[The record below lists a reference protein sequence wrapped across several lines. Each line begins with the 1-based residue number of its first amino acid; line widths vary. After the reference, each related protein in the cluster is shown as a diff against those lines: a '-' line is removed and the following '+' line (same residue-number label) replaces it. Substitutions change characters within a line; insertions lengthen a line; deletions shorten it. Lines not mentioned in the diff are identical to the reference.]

1 MADDLPTAD
10 YRELVGRTDP
20 AARNELLRRVGAALH
35 RMASQLLHG
44 YPAVDRWEE
53 TGDVLNAAVIRLLR
67 ALDDVSPETPRQFFA
82 LAALQ
87 IRRELIDLARKYRG
101 PEGLGK
107 NHASRADG
115 FDAAAPADSS
125 DLDRWR
131 EFHERVADL
140 PAEERE
146 VMDLLYYQEL
156 PQAEAAAVLGINLR
170 TLQRRW
176 QDARLRLNR
185 LLREPPPP

>member
-1 MADDLPTAD
+1 VADDLSTTV
-10 YRELVGRTDP
+10 YHELIARPDP
-20 AARNELLRRVGAALH
+20 AARNELMRRVGEALR
-35 RMASQLLHG
+35 RMASQLG
-44 YPAVDRWEE
+44 GAYPAVGRWEE

-67 ALDDVSPETPRQFFA
+67 ALEDVKPESPRQFFA

-115 FDAAAPADSS
+115 FDAAASAGST

-131 EFHERVADL
+131 EFHERVAQL
-140 PAEERE
+140 PDEERE

-176 QDARLRLNR
+176 QDARVRLAR
-185 LLREPPPP
+185 LLRDPPPP

>member
-1 MADDLPTAD
+1 MADDLPTAE
-10 YRELVGRTDP
+10 YRELIGRPDP
-20 AARNELLRRVGAALH
+20 DARNELLRRVGEALR
-35 RMASQLLHG
+35 RMASQLLG
-44 YPAVDRWEE
+44 AYPAVGRWEE

-67 ALDDVSPETPRQFFA
+67 AMEEVSPETPRQFFA

-115 FDAAAPADSS
+115 FDAAAPADSC

-131 EFHERVADL
+131 EFHERIADL
-140 PAEERE
+140 PPKECE

-156 PQAEAAAVLGINLR
+156 PQAEAAAVLGVSLR
-170 TLQRRW
+170 VLQRRW

-185 LLREPPPP
+185 LLRDPPTR